1 MLKITCVIVFAVI
14 CSACATTNIDEYRS
28 TVEPL
33 LLDSSEKL
41 VVLGR
46 RDAGHYETGV
56 DFSDCVGRVLQSNSE
71 MQVISELDFIDAFYP
86 WFEPRIAPKSLS
98 RLKRLLEEPELNNK
112 LVELDVRYM
121 VWIDGQTN
129 TVDSSGSMGCSIG
142 PGGAGCFGFSSWDD
156 ESSYEAIVWD
166 LTSFKEKGRVNVD
179 SEGTSYLVG
188 VVIPVPFIA
197 RVQNDACVGIGNQI
211 KAFFEVAVQKQ

>member
-1 MLKITCVIVFAVI
+1 
-14 CSACATTNIDEYRS
+14 
-28 TVEPL
+28 
-33 LLDSSEKL
+33 
-41 VVLGR
+41 
-46 RDAGHYETGV
+46 
-56 DFSDCVGRVLQSNSE
+56 
-71 MQVISELDFIDAFYP
+71 
-86 WFEPRIAPKSLS
+86 
-98 RLKRLLEEPELNNK
+98 
-112 LVELDVRYM
+112 M

>member
-1 MLKITCVIVFAVI
+1 MFKLPCLVAVLLLCAA
-14 CSACATTNIDEYRS
+14 CSTTNIDEYRS

-33 LLDSSEKL
+33 LLDNSEKV

-46 RDAGHYETGV
+46 RDAGHYETGI
-56 DFSDCVGRVLQSNSE
+56 DFSDCVGRVLQSDSP
-71 MQVISELDFIDAFYP
+71 MQVISELEFIDAFYP
-86 WFEPRIAPKSLS
+86 WFEPRVAPKNLS
-98 RLKRLLEEPELNNK
+98 RLKRLLEEPALNEK
-112 LVELDVRYM
+112 LISMDIRYM

-166 LTSFKEKGRVNVD
+166 LDSFKEKGRVNVD

-188 VVIPVPFIA
+188 LVIPVPFIA
-197 RVQNDACVGIGNQI
+197 RVQNDACIGIGKQI
-211 KAFFEVAVQKQ
+211 KAFFEVAVQEK